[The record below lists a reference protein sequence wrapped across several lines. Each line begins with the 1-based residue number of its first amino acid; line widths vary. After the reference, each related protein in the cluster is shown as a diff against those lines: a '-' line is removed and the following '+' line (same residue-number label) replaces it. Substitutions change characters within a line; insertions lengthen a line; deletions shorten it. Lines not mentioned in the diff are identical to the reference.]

1 MAGSSASR
9 LARHLGSLKLRLALT
24 GLLVIG
30 SSVALTVF
38 FVLRDVGERAQRATL
53 DAEQAQA
60 ERLAAILSNRIVG
73 LQLALRNA
81 GSQLPVEALGDRTAV
96 FDFMQANRTLTG
108 LFASTY
114 VATPAGRLL
123 AMVDERGLRDPGFD
137 VADRAYFRR
146 TLHEQRPV
154 VSEPVIGRA
163 SHEASIILTYP
174 VPDGQ
179 GHVAAVLGGTLRL
192 ATRSLMADLTQA
204 GSSEHDPVTTIITDA
219 LGRIISHP
227 EPEWILREAQAEPHI
242 ASAAEQWVAQGRPIE
257 PQGSAM
263 RVGAQIVAM
272 AGVPDADWIIYRTAR
287 ADTLLGGLA
296 AGQRQAIWLGTGVA
310 LAGGGIILLATLWML
325 RPLRQLER
333 RALRLLG
340 DDLAAEDGWPD
351 VRGEIGELSMVFRH
365 VMQQRAASQQA
376 SRELLERMQAVMG
389 HAPMGILFTRGRK
402 FELVSERFG
411 QLFGYASADLVGES
425 PRLIYASD
433 EVYQAVGARVAA
445 AFAAGRLFDEEIE
458 FVRRDGSRFWGHI
471 QGAPVRDG
479 DPSAGTIWTVSD
491 VHEARQQ
498 RERLSWS
505 ATHDTLTEL
514 VNRREFEARLEEL
527 LRAPRTG
534 ERACALFID
543 LDRFKAVND
552 SAGHAAGDAVLKAVA
567 GLLNQRVRSTDTVA
581 RLGGDEFAVLLRAC
595 EPDTAARIA
604 EQMRGKVESLR
615 LDWQGH
621 ALQVGASI
629 GLVEIDASLADVA
642 SVMSAADAACYEAK
656 RAGRNTVRS
665 HAGAHLRLVDA
676 G

>member
-1 MAGSSASR
+1 MAGLSASR